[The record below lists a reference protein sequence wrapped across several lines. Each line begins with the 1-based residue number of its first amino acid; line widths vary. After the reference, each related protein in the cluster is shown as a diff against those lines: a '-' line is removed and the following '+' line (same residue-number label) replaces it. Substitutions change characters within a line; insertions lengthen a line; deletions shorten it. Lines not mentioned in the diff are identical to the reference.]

1 MTRLC
6 LLLLLLAPLAGA
18 DTLALMDGR
27 FVDDRPIEKADG
39 GYKVTFEN
47 GEIFVPEKMVVYVY
61 RDDQTFDFTPKTDE
75 EKEKFAKGKVPWK
88 GRWVSK
94 SYAVKLREKEL
105 EARRKRID
113 QMLERRLWR
122 NHAVVKSK
130 RWVFRHTLPDEIF
143 GEFIQLF
150 EDYFEFYCK
159 FWKIRPPPK
168 FGKAVM
174 HLYHDEDYFHQVSGA
189 PAGVAGYYVP
199 ADKELH
205 FYYDRAHR
213 DFAIAVMF
221 HETSHLLTHMINPK
235 MHYPAWL
242 NEGMAEVF
250 GGTEYDEHGQ
260 MTIGSVQSGRLAI
273 LQSSIGDETG
283 KPGGRT
289 AAGKGLT
296 NWMGLEKLMRSPRID
311 ALGYAWA
318 WSFCHFLLTQERYS
332 KGFKKYFLAMGRSR
346 SIKRRRSGRYETVDP
361 NDAIAALKRYLK
373 VKDLKA
379 LEKEWH
385 DSVRELLKRTD
396 LDWHEAGYIML
407 LWKQDKMARQ
417 FFKKAID
424 AGSTN
429 AFDYYNYARLQL
441 NRGKYG
447 VALNR
452 AEEALKYDPLHAR
465 AWSCLGYA
473 KYLDGDRDEGKRC
486 IQLARELDPD
496 DSQIWVDE
504 ALIDEK
510 EEREREAEGG
520 ANPK

>member
-1 MTRLC
+1 MTRL
-6 LLLLLLAPLAGA
+6 LLLLVLLAPLAGA

-27 FVDDRPIEKADG
+27 FVDDRPIEKAEG
-39 GYKVTFEN
+39 GYKITFDN
-47 GEIFVPEKMVVYVY
+47 GEIFVPEEMVVYVF
-61 RDDQTFDFTPKTDE
+61 RDDQTIDFTPKNE
-75 EKEKFAKGKVPWK
+75 VEKAKFEKGLVPWK
-88 GRWVSK
+88 NRWVSK
-94 SYAVKLREKEL
+94 SYAIKLREKEL
-105 EARRKRID
+105 ASRKKRIE
-113 QMLERRLWR
+113 QMLARRLWR

-143 GEFIQLF
+143 AEFVQMF

-174 HLYHDEDYFHQVSGA
+174 HLYHNEEYFHQVSGA
-189 PAGVAGYYVP
+189 PEGVAGYYVP
-199 ADKELH
+199 SLRELH
-205 FYYDRAHR
+205 FYYDRAHH

-250 GGTEYDEHGQ
+250 GGTEYSEKTGQ
-260 MTIGSVQSGRLAI
+260 MEIGAVQSGRLAI
-273 LQSSIGDETG
+273 LQSSIGDESG
-283 KPGGRT
+283 KQGSRT
-289 AAGKGLT
+289 VAGKGIE

-318 WSFCHFLLTQERYS
+318 WSFCHFLITHEQYS

-346 SIKRRRSGRYETVDP
+346 SIKRRHGRVETVDP
-361 NDAIAALKRYLK
+361 NEAIRALKRYLK

-385 DSVRELLKRTD
+385 DSVRELITRTD

-407 LWKQDKMARQ
+407 LWNQHKKARQ

-447 VALNR
+447 VALRR
-452 AEEALKYDPLHAR
+452 AEEALQYDPLHAR

-473 KYLDGDRDEGKRC
+473 KFLDGDRDAGKRC

-496 DSQIWVDE
+496 DDRIWADE
-504 ALIDEK
+504 ALVDEIEAKEK
-510 EEREREAEGG
+510 EEGEPE
-520 ANPK
+520 

>member
-1 MTRLC
+1 MTRLL

-27 FVDDRPIEKADG
+27 FVDDRPIAKAEG
-39 GYKVTFEN
+39 GYKITFEN
-47 GEIFVPEKMVVYVY
+47 GEIFVPEEMVVYVY
-61 RDDQTFDFTPKTDE
+61 RDDETIEFTPKTDK
-75 EKEKFAKGKVPWK
+75 EKEKFEKGYVPWK
-88 GRWVSK
+88 NRWVTK

-105 EARRKRID
+105 ASRKARIA
-113 QMLERRLWR
+113 QMLERRKWR

-143 GEFIQLF
+143 SEFVQMF
-150 EDYFEFYCK
+150 EDFFEFYCK

-174 HLYHDEDYFHQVSGA
+174 HIYHNKEYFHQVSGA
-189 PAGVAGYYVP
+189 PQGVVGYYVP
-199 ADKELH
+199 SLRELH

-213 DFAIAVMF
+213 DYAIAVMF

-250 GGTEYDEHGQ
+250 GGTEYSDKTGQ
-260 MTIGSVQSGRLAI
+260 MEIGGVQSGRLAV
-273 LQSSIGDETG
+273 LQAAIEDES
-283 KPGGRT
+283 
-289 AAGKGLT
+289 
-296 NWMGLEKLMRSPRID
+296 WMGLEKLMRSPRID

-318 WSFCHFLLTQERYS
+318 WSFSHFLITSDHYS

-346 SIKRRRSGRYETVDP
+346 SIKRRHGRVETVDP
-361 NDAIAALKRYLK
+361 NEAIRAFKRYLK

-385 DSVRELLKRTD
+385 DAVKELITRTD
-396 LDWHEAGYIML
+396 LDWHEAGNRML
-407 LWKQDKMARQ
+407 GWDKRKKARQ

-447 VALNR
+447 VALRR

-465 AWSCLGYA
+465 AWSVLGYA
-473 KYLDGDRDEGKRC
+473 KFLDGDRDDGKRC
-486 IQLARELDPD
+486 IQLARELAPSDNR
-496 DSQIWVDE
+496 IWADE
-504 ALIDEK
+504 ELVNEIEDDEK
-510 EEREREAEGG
+510 EDQG
-520 ANPK
+520 

>member
-1 MTRLC
+1 MPRL
-6 LLLLLLAPLAGA
+6 LFLLLLLAPLAGA

-27 FVDDRPIEKADG
+27 FVDDRPIAKAEG
-39 GYKVTFEN
+39 GYKITFEN
-47 GEIFVPEKMVVYVY
+47 GEIFVPEEMVVYVY
-61 RDDQTFDFTPKTDE
+61 RDDDSIEFKPKNEE
-75 EKEKFAKGKVPWK
+75 EKAKFEKGRVPWK
-88 GRWVSK
+88 GRWISK
-94 SYAVKLREKEL
+94 SYAVRLREKEL
-105 EARRKRID
+105 ASRKARIA

-143 GEFIQLF
+143 AEFVQMF

-159 FWKIRPPPK
+159 FWKIRPPAK
-168 FGKAVM
+168 FGKATM
-174 HLYHDEDYFHQVSGA
+174 HLYHNEDYFHQVSGA
-189 PAGVAGYYVP
+189 PQGVAGYYVP
-199 ADKELH
+199 SQRELH
-205 FYYDRAHR
+205 FYYDRAHH

-250 GGTEYDEHGQ
+250 GGTEYSEKTCQ
-260 MTIGSVQSGRLAI
+260 MEIGTVQSGRLAV
-273 LQSSIGDETG
+273 LQGAIADES
-283 KPGGRT
+283 
-289 AAGKGLT
+289 
-296 NWMGLEKLMRSPRID
+296 WMGLEKLMRAPRIN

-318 WSFCHFLLTQERYS
+318 WSFCHFLITSDHYS

-346 SIKRRRSGRYETVDP
+346 SIKRRHGRVETVDP
-361 NDAIAALKRYLK
+361 NEAIRALKRFLK
-373 VKDLKA
+373 VKDIKA

-385 DSVRELLKRTD
+385 DSVKELITRTD

-407 LWKQDKMARQ
+407 LWGQDKKARQ

-447 VALNR
+447 VALRR

-465 AWSCLGYA
+465 AWSALGYA
-473 KYLDGDRDEGKRC
+473 KFLDGDRDDGKRC
-486 IQLARELDPD
+486 IRLARELAPSDNR
-496 DSQIWVDE
+496 IWADE
-504 ALIDEK
+504 ALVKEIEDKEK
-510 EEREREAEGG
+510 EDRG
-520 ANPK
+520 

>member
-1 MTRLC
+1 MKRILSF
-6 LLLLLLAPLAGA
+6 LLLLAPLAGA

-27 FVDDRPIEKADG
+27 FVDDRPIAKAEG
-39 GYKVTFEN
+39 GYKITFEN
-47 GEIFVPEKMVVYVY
+47 GEVFVPEKMVVYVY
-61 RDDQTFDFTPKTDE
+61 RDDESFEYTPKT
-75 EKEKFAKGKVPWK
+75 EKEKAKFEKGYLPWK

-94 SYAVKLREKEL
+94 SYAVKLRQKEL
-105 EARRKRID
+105 EARKERID

-130 RWVFRHTLPDEIF
+130 RWVFRHTLPDAIF
-143 GEFIQLF
+143 SEFVQIF

-168 FGKAVM
+168 FGKATL
-174 HLYHDEDYFHQVSGA
+174 HLYHSEEYFHQVSGA
-189 PAGVAGYYVP
+189 PAGAAGYYYP
-199 ADKELH
+199 AKRELH

-213 DFAIAVMF
+213 DFAIAVML

-250 GGTEYDEHGQ
+250 GGADYNLETGKME
-260 MTIGSVQSGRLAI
+260 IGAVQSGRLAI
-273 LQSSIGDETG
+273 LQGSIEDES
-283 KPGGRT
+283 
-289 AAGKGLT
+289 
-296 NWMGLEKLMRSPRID
+296 WMGLEKLMRSPRID

-318 WSFCHFLLTQERYS
+318 WSFCNFLLTSDEYS
-332 KGFKKYFLAMGRSR
+332 KGFKKYFLAMGRSSNIR
-346 SIKRRRSGRYETVDP
+346 KRRMGGVETVDP
-361 NDAIAALKRYLK
+361 NDAIAALKRYLR
-373 VKDLKA
+373 VRDIKA

-385 DSVRELLKRTD
+385 DAVRELIKRKD

-407 LWKQDKMARQ
+407 LWKQDKKARR

-441 NRGKYG
+441 NRGRYG
-447 VALNR
+447 VALVR
-452 AEEALKYDPLHAR
+452 AEEALTHDPLHAR
-465 AWSCLGYA
+465 AWSVLGYA
-473 KYLDGDRDEGKRC
+473 KFLDGDREDGKRC

-496 DSQIWVDE
+496 DNRIWADE
-504 ALIDEK
+504 ALVDEIETK
-510 EEREREAEGG
+510 EREEKG
-520 ANPK
+520 